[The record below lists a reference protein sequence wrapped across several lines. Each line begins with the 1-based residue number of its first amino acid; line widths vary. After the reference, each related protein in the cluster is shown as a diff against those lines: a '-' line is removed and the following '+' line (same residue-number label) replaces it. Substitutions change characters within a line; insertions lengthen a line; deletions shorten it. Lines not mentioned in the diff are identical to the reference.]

1 MFGFTPQLGHSANSE
16 TFVRQVNDDF
26 EPQFSTL

>member
-16 TFVRQVNDDF
+16 AFVRQVNDF